1 MTRDQIHQT
10 IDSLPEGELAMI
22 SRILEGFNVTR
33 DADQNALM
41 PQAPVRAASPIK
53 PVGSTKI
60 RMPNASMPLAHQ
72 FNNVLET
79 ETPEDRNLLRK
90 VMFTRVSDLMAWV
103 NKGQEVS
110 R

>member
-33 DADQNALM
+33 GTEATQPTA
-41 PQAPVRAASPIK
+41 RAASPIK

-60 RMPNASMPLAHQ
+60 RMPNTSMPLAHQ

-103 NKGQEVS
+103 NKGQEIS